1 MNEKLSTFDWIKH
14 ILLNLIFVIS
24 GNIIVYFYHYFD
36 KLNNNNMFTI
46 FYILEVIYGLIFVV
60 LFFYHFGI
68 FLNSNQDNFTFKR
81 TLIEMIYVIGLIVT
95 GLTIGITQIVI
106 NKSLGFLIIFS
117 IYLLFYGVYLADL
130 INHSKKLL
138 NRYRSINLKGISL

>member
-36 KLNNNNMFTI
+36 KVNNNNMFTI
-46 FYILEVIYGLIFVV
+46 FYSLEIIYGLTLVV

-95 GLTIGITQIVI
+95 GLTIGIIQIVI
-106 NKSLGFLIIFS
+106 NNNK
-117 IYLLFYGVYLADL
+117 
-130 INHSKKLL
+130 
-138 NRYRSINLKGISL
+138 